1 MGARRLDGAGLAAL
15 AAAVADP
22 VRVQRW
28 RDKTVTVPGSECRW
42 WTGAVSGRGHG
53 RFWIGGH
60 VVIAHRFAWAQ
71 VHGVQSLVE
80 IELLGHRCD
89 NPLCQRIGP
98 GHVVASTYVANR
110 REWAARKEL
119 TGSPLGDPRGSRRR
133 ARELRD
139 LARRDPGLVAQD
151 QERLRRLFGEQLP
164 LW

>member
-22 VRVQRW
+22 MRVQRW

-42 WTGAVSGRGHG
+42 WTGVVSGRGHG

-71 VHGVQSLVE
+71 VHGVQSLAD

-98 GHVVASTYVANR
+98 GHVVASSYVANR

-139 LARRDPGLVAQD
+139 LARRYPGLVAQD
-151 QERLRRLFGEQLP
+151 QERLRMLVGEQLP